1 MYQNSD
7 ASVSKM
13 IKFFRTSVKSLLAI
27 ALVLTLGAC
36 STGGVA
42 GLEPFKSQ
50 DGLYGFLFPTGWT
63 RVAVDNGP
71 EVVYH
76 DLINSDETLSL
87 VISKLENEVDLD
99 DLGGADA
106 VGERLFGAKTSDNPI
121 QLIEA
126 SEREVDE
133 RKFYD
138 LEYAVNLEENSRHEI
153 ATVVVDRGY
162 LYTLAASTSEQ
173 RWSKMQDTFK
183 RVVSSFTFFI

>member
-1 MYQNSD
+1 MLESF
-7 ASVSKM
+7 KM
-13 IKFFRTSVKSLLAI
+13 INFLRTSFKSLLAI

-36 STGGVA
+36 STGGA
-42 GLEPFKSQ
+42 SGLEPFKSQ
-50 DGLYGFLFPTGWT
+50 DGRYGFLFPTGWT

-87 VISKLENEVDLD
+87 VISKLETDIDLD

-106 VGERLFGAKTSDNPI
+106 VSERLFGAYESKNPI
-121 QLIEA
+121 QLMEA
-126 SEREVDE
+126 TEREVDDHT
-133 RKFYD
+133 FYD
-138 LEYAVNLEENSRHEI
+138 LEYAVNLEEKSRHEF

-162 LYTLAASTSEQ
+162 LYTLAASSSEQ
-173 RWSKMQDTFK
+173 RWSKMHDIYK

>member
-1 MYQNSD
+1 
-7 ASVSKM
+7 M

-36 STGGVA
+36 STGGAA

-50 DGLYGFLFPTGWT
+50 DGRYGFLFPTGWT

-106 VGERLFGAKTSDNPI
+106 VGERLFGEKNSNNPI
-121 QLIEA
+121 QLINS

-138 LEYAVNLEENSRHEI
+138 LEYSVDLENNSRHEI

-173 RWSKMQDTFK
+173 RWSKMNDTFK

>member
-1 MYQNSD
+1 MLESF
-7 ASVSKM
+7 KM
-13 IKFFRTSVKSLLAI
+13 IKFLRTSFKSLLAI
-27 ALVLTLGAC
+27 FLVLTLGAC
-36 STGGVA
+36 STGGA
-42 GLEPFKSQ
+42 SGLEPFKSQ
-50 DGLYGFLFPTGWT
+50 DGRYGFLFPTGWT

-106 VGERLFGAKTSDNPI
+106 VGERLFGENNIQNPI
-121 QLIEA
+121 QLIQA
-126 SEREVDE
+126 KEREVEDH
-133 RKFYD
+133 KFYD
-138 LEYAVNLEENSRHEI
+138 LEYSVNLEEKSRHEF

-162 LYTLAASTSEQ
+162 LYTLAASSSEQ
-173 RWSKMQDTFK
+173 RWSKMQDIYK

>member
-1 MYQNSD
+1 MMSE
-7 ASVSKM
+7 SFKM
-13 IKFFRTSVKSLLAI
+13 IKFLRTSFKSLLAI

-36 STGGVA
+36 STGGA
-42 GLEPFKSQ
+42 SGLEPFKSQ
-50 DGLYGFLFPTGWT
+50 DGRYGFLFPTGWT

-106 VGERLFGAKTSDNPI
+106 VGKRLFGEKNIDNPI
-121 QLIEA
+121 QLIDA

-138 LEYAVNLEENSRHEI
+138 LEYSVDLEEKSRHEI
-153 ATVVVDRGY
+153 ATVVVNRGY

-173 RWSKMQDTFK
+173 RWSKMQDIFK
-183 RVVSSFTFFI
+183 RVVTSFTLFV

>member
-1 MYQNSD
+1 MSEY
-7 ASVSKM
+7 SKM
-13 IKFFRTSVKSLLAI
+13 IKFLRTSFKSLLAI

-50 DGLYGFLFPTGWT
+50 DGRYGFLFPTGWT

-71 EVVYH
+71 EVVFH

-87 VISKLENEVDLD
+87 VISKLENEINLD

-106 VGERLFGAKTSDNPI
+106 VGERLFGDKTGNKSI
-121 QLIEA
+121 QLIDA
-126 SEREVDE
+126 VEREVDE
-133 RKFYD
+133 RKFFD
-138 LEYAVNLEENSRHEI
+138 LEYTVNLEDKSRHEI
-153 ATVVVDRGY
+153 ATVVVEKGF
-162 LYTLAASTSEQ
+162 LYTLAVSTSEQ

-183 RVVSSFTFFI
+183 RVVSSLTFFI

>member
-1 MYQNSD
+1 MLESF
-7 ASVSKM
+7 KM
-13 IKFFRTSVKSLLAI
+13 IKFLRTSFKSILAM

-36 STGGVA
+36 STGGA
-42 GLEPFKSQ
+42 SGLEPFKSQ
-50 DGLYGFLFPTGWT
+50 DGKYGFLFPTGWT

-87 VISKLENEVDLD
+87 VISKLENDVDLN

-106 VGERLFGAKTSDNPI
+106 VGERLFGENNGENPI

-126 SEREVDE
+126 SERKVDD

-138 LEYAVNLEENSRHEI
+138 LEYAVNLENNSRHEF

-162 LYTLAASTSEQ
+162 LYTLAASSSEQ
-173 RWSKMQDTFK
+173 RWSKMQDVYK

>member
-1 MYQNSD
+1 MVESF
-7 ASVSKM
+7 KM
-13 IKFFRTSVKSLLAI
+13 IKLLRTSFKSLLAI

-36 STGGVA
+36 STGGTS

-50 DGLYGFLFPTGWT
+50 DGRYGFLFPTGWT

-87 VISKLENEVDLD
+87 VISKLENEVNLD
-99 DLGGADA
+99 ELGGADA
-106 VGERLFGAKTSDNPI
+106 VGEKLFGSNNPENPI

-126 SEREVDE
+126 LERQKDDH
-133 RKFYD
+133 KFYD
-138 LEYAVNLEENSRHEI
+138 LEYSVDLGNQSRHEF
-153 ATVVVDRGY
+153 ATVVIDRGY
-162 LYTLAASTSEQ
+162 LYTLAASSSEQ
-173 RWSKMQDTFK
+173 RWLKMEDIYK

>member
-1 MYQNSD
+1 MPES
-7 ASVSKM
+7 SKM
-13 IKFFRTSVKSLLAI
+13 IRFLRTSFKSLIAI
-27 ALVLTLGAC
+27 ALVLTLVAC
-36 STGGVA
+36 STGGA
-42 GLEPFKSQ
+42 SGLEPFKSK
-50 DGLYGFLFPTGWT
+50 DGSYGFLFPTGWT

-106 VGERLFGAKTSDNPI
+106 VGERLFGEKNSKNPI

-126 SEREVDE
+126 MEREVDDH
-133 RKFYD
+133 KFYD
-138 LEYAVNLEENSRHEI
+138 LEYSIDLEEKSRHEI

-173 RWSKMQDTFK
+173 RWAKMQDIYK
-183 RVVSSFTFFI
+183 RVVNSFTFFI

>member
-1 MYQNSD
+1 MLEPL
-7 ASVSKM
+7 KM
-13 IKFFRTSVKSLLAI
+13 IKFFRTSFKSLLAI

-36 STGGVA
+36 STGGAA

-106 VGERLFGAKTSDNPI
+106 VGERLFGEKTSNNPI

-126 SEREVDE
+126 TERNVDE

-138 LEYAVNLEENSRHEI
+138 LEYSVGLDEKSRHEF

-173 RWSKMQDTFK
+173 RWAKMQDTFK

>member
-1 MYQNSD
+1 MLESFN
-7 ASVSKM
+7 M
-13 IKFFRTSVKSLLAI
+13 IKFLRTSFKSLLAI

-36 STGGVA
+36 STGGTS

-50 DGLYGFLFPTGWT
+50 DGRYGFLFPTGWT

-87 VISKLENEVDLD
+87 VISKLDNEVDLD

-106 VGERLFGAKTSDNPI
+106 VGERLFGENVNSNPI
-121 QLIEA
+121 QLLEA
-126 SEREVDE
+126 IEREVDG

-138 LEYAVNLEENSRHEI
+138 LEYSVKLEDKSRHEF

-162 LYTLAASTSEQ
+162 LYTLAASSSEQ
-173 RWSKMQDTFK
+173 RWSKMEDIYK
-183 RVVSSFTFFI
+183 RVVNSFTFFI

>member
-1 MYQNSD
+1 MIVLESL
-7 ASVSKM
+7 KM
-13 IKFFRTSVKSLLAI
+13 IKSLRTFFKSLLAI

-36 STGGVA
+36 STGGSA

-50 DGLYGFLFPTGWT
+50 DGRYGFLFPTGWS

-106 VGERLFGAKTSDNPI
+106 VGERLFGEKNSNNPI
-121 QLIEA
+121 QLIDA

-133 RKFYD
+133 RKFYN
-138 LEYAVNLEENSRHEI
+138 LEYFVDLEENSRHEI
-153 ATVVVDRGY
+153 ATVVIDRGY

-173 RWSKMQDTFK
+173 RWTKMQDTFK

>member
-1 MYQNSD
+1 MMSE
-7 ASVSKM
+7 SFKM
-13 IKFFRTSVKSLLAI
+13 IKFLRTSFKSLLAI

-36 STGGVA
+36 STGGA
-42 GLEPFKSQ
+42 SGLEPFKSQ
-50 DGLYGFLFPTGWT
+50 DGRYGFLFPTGWT

-87 VISKLENEVDLD
+87 VISKLESEVNLD

-106 VGERLFGAKTSDNPI
+106 VGEKLFGETNSNNPI
-121 QLIEA
+121 KLIDA
-126 SEREVDE
+126 SEREVDDH
-133 RKFYD
+133 KFYD
-138 LEYAVNLEENSRHEI
+138 LEYYVDLEDNSRHEI

-162 LYTLAASTSEQ
+162 LYTLAASTNEK
-173 RWSKMQDTFK
+173 RWSRMQDTFK

>member
-1 MYQNSD
+1 MMSE
-7 ASVSKM
+7 SFKM
-13 IKFFRTSVKSLLAI
+13 IKFLRTSFKSLLAI

-36 STGGVA
+36 STGGA
-42 GLEPFKSQ
+42 SGLEPFKSQ
-50 DGLYGFLFPTGWT
+50 DGRYGFLFPTGWT

-106 VGERLFGAKTSDNPI
+106 VGERLFGEKNINNPI
-121 QLIEA
+121 QLIDA
-126 SEREVDE
+126 SEREIDE

-138 LEYAVNLEENSRHEI
+138 FEYSVDLQANSRHEI

-173 RWSKMQDTFK
+173 RWSKMKDTFK
-183 RVVSSFTFFI
+183 RVVSSLTFFV

>member
-1 MYQNSD
+1 MMSE
-7 ASVSKM
+7 SFKM
-13 IKFFRTSVKSLLAI
+13 IKFLRKSFKSLLAI

-36 STGGVA
+36 STGGGA

-50 DGLYGFLFPTGWT
+50 NGQYGFLFPTGWT

-106 VGERLFGAKTSDNPI
+106 VGERLFGEKNSNNPI
-121 QLIEA
+121 QLIDA
-126 SEREVDE
+126 SEREVDQ

-138 LEYAVNLEENSRHEI
+138 LEYSVDSEVNNRHEF

-183 RVVSSFTFFI
+183 KVVSSFTFFI

>member
-1 MYQNSD
+1 MLESF
-7 ASVSKM
+7 KM
-13 IKFFRTSVKSLLAI
+13 IKFLRTSFKSILAM

-36 STGGVA
+36 STGGA
-42 GLEPFKSQ
+42 SGLEPFKSQ
-50 DGLYGFLFPTGWT
+50 DGRYGFLFPTGWT

-106 VGERLFGAKTSDNPI
+106 VGERLFGENNIKNPI

-126 SEREVDE
+126 KEREVEDHT
-133 RKFYD
+133 FYD
-138 LEYAVNLEENSRHEI
+138 LEYSVNLEEKSRHEF

-162 LYTLAASTSEQ
+162 LYTLAASSSEQ
-173 RWSKMQDTFK
+173 RWSKMQDIFK

>member
-1 MYQNSD
+1 MLESFQ
-7 ASVSKM
+7 M
-13 IKFFRTSVKSLLAI
+13 INFFRTFFKSFLAI

-36 STGGVA
+36 SMGGA
-42 GLEPFKSQ
+42 SGLEPFKSQ
-50 DGLYGFLFPTGWT
+50 DGRYGFLFPTGWT

-87 VISKLENEVDLD
+87 VISKLENEIDLD

-106 VGERLFGAKTSDNPI
+106 VGERLFGENDSKNPI

-126 SEREVDE
+126 QEREVDNHI
-133 RKFYD
+133 FYD
-138 LEYAVNLEENSRHEI
+138 LEYAVNLEDKSRHEI

-162 LYTLAASTSEQ
+162 LYTLAASSSEQ
-173 RWSKMQDTFK
+173 RWSKMQDIFK
-183 RVVSSFTFFI
+183 RVVSSFTFFV

>member
-1 MYQNSD
+1 MVMIESY
-7 ASVSKM
+7 KM
-13 IKFFRTSVKSLLAI
+13 IKFLKTSFKSLLAI
-27 ALVLTLGAC
+27 ALVLALGAC
-36 STGGVA
+36 SAGGTS

-50 DGLYGFLFPTGWT
+50 DGRYGFLFPTGWT

-99 DLGGADA
+99 ELGGASA
-106 VGERLFGAKTSDNPI
+106 VGERLFGANDIKNPI

-126 SEREVDE
+126 QEREVDNH
-133 RKFYD
+133 KFYD
-138 LEYAVNLEENSRHEI
+138 LEYSVNLEEKSRHEI
-153 ATVVVDRGY
+153 ATVVVNRGY

-183 RVVSSFTFFI
+183 KVVSSFTFFI

>member
-1 MYQNSD
+1 
-7 ASVSKM
+7 M
-13 IKFFRTSVKSLLAI
+13 IKFLRTSFKSLFAI

-36 STGGVA
+36 STGGA
-42 GLEPFKSQ
+42 SGLEPFKSQ
-50 DGLYGFLFPTGWT
+50 NGQYGFLFPTGWT

-99 DLGGADA
+99 DLGGADE
-106 VGERLFGAKTSDNPI
+106 VGERLFGEKDNKNPI

-126 SEREVDE
+126 SEREANNH
-133 RKFYD
+133 KFYD
-138 LEYAVNLEENSRHEI
+138 LEYAIDLGEKSRHEI

-162 LYTLAASTSEQ
+162 LYTLAASTNEQ
-173 RWSKMQDTFK
+173 RWPKMKDTFK
-183 RVVSSFTFFI
+183 RVVTSFTLFI

>member
-1 MYQNSD
+1 MSEY
-7 ASVSKM
+7 SKM
-13 IKFFRTSVKSLLAI
+13 IKFLRTSFKSLLAI

-36 STGGVA
+36 STGGA
-42 GLEPFKSQ
+42 SGLEPFKSQ
-50 DGLYGFLFPTGWT
+50 DGSYGFLFPTGWT

-76 DLINSDETLSL
+76 DWINSDDPLSL
-87 VISKLENEVDLD
+87 VISQLENEIDLD

-106 VGERLFGAKTSDNPI
+106 VGERLFGEKNVNNPI
-121 QLIEA
+121 QLIYA

-138 LEYAVNLEENSRHEI
+138 LEYSVDLEEKSRHEI
-153 ATVVVDRGY
+153 ATVVVNRGY

-183 RVVSSFTFFI
+183 KVVSSFTFFI

>member
-1 MYQNSD
+1 MVMLESL
-7 ASVSKM
+7 KM
-13 IKFFRTSVKSLLAI
+13 IKFLRTSFKSLLAI

-36 STGGVA
+36 STGGGA
-42 GLEPFKSQ
+42 GLEPFKSK
-50 DGLYGFLFPTGWT
+50 DGQYGFLFPTGWT

-87 VISKLENEVDLD
+87 VISKLENEIALD

-106 VGERLFGAKTSDNPI
+106 VGERLFGEKNSNNPI
-121 QLIEA
+121 QLIDA
-126 SEREVDE
+126 SEREVNE

-138 LEYAVNLEENSRHEI
+138 LEYSVDLEENSRHEI

-162 LYTLAASTSEQ
+162 LYTLAACTCE
-173 RWSKMQDTFK
+173 K
-183 RVVSSFTFFI
+183 R

>member
-1 MYQNSD
+1 MMSE
-7 ASVSKM
+7 SFKM
-13 IKFFRTSVKSLLAI
+13 IKFLRTSFKSLLAI

-36 STGGVA
+36 STGGTA

-50 DGLYGFLFPTGWT
+50 DGRYGFLFPTGWT

-106 VGERLFGAKTSDNPI
+106 VGKRLFGEKNSNNPI
-121 QLIEA
+121 QLIDA
-126 SEREVDE
+126 SEREVGE

-138 LEYAVNLEENSRHEI
+138 LEYFINLEEKSRHEI

-183 RVVSSFTFFI
+183 RVVTSLTFFI

>member
-7 ASVSKM
+7 AWVPKM
-13 IKFFRTSVKSLLAI
+13 IKFFRTSFKSLLAI
-27 ALVLTLGAC
+27 ALILTLGAC
-36 STGGVA
+36 STGGAA

-50 DGLYGFLFPTGWT
+50 DGRYGFLFPTGWT

-106 VGERLFGAKTSDNPI
+106 VGERLFGEKNNNPI
-121 QLIEA
+121 QLIDA
-126 SEREVDE
+126 SEREVDG

-138 LEYAVNLEENSRHEI
+138 LEYSVDLEENSRHEI

>member
-1 MYQNSD
+1 
-7 ASVSKM
+7 M
-13 IKFFRTSVKSLLAI
+13 IKFLRTSFKSLLAI
-27 ALVLTLGAC
+27 AVVLILGAC
-36 STGGVA
+36 STGGAA
-42 GLEPFKSQ
+42 GRDPFKCQ
-50 DGLYGFLFPTGWT
+50 DGRYGFLFPPGWT
-63 RVAVDNGP
+63 RVAVDKGP

-106 VGERLFGAKTSDNPI
+106 VGERLFGEKNMNNPI
-121 QLIEA
+121 LLIDA
-126 SEREVDE
+126 SEREVNE

-138 LEYAVNLEENSRHEI
+138 LEYSVDLEENSRHEI

-162 LYTLAASTSEQ
+162 LYTLAASTNEK

>member
-1 MYQNSD
+1 MMSE
-7 ASVSKM
+7 SFKM
-13 IKFFRTSVKSLLAI
+13 IKFLRTSFKSLLAI
-27 ALVLTLGAC
+27 ALVLILGAC
-36 STGGVA
+36 STGGTS

-50 DGLYGFLFPTGWT
+50 DGRYGFLFPTGWT

-106 VGERLFGAKTSDNPI
+106 VGERLFGEKNINNPI
-121 QLIEA
+121 QLIDA
-126 SEREVDE
+126 SEREVND
-133 RKFYD
+133 RIFYD
-138 LEYAVNLEENSRHEI
+138 LEYFVDLGQKGRHEI

-173 RWSKMQDTFK
+173 RWSKMQDLYK
-183 RVVSSFTFFI
+183 RAVSSFTFFI

>member
-1 MYQNSD
+1 MLEPF
-7 ASVSKM
+7 KM
-13 IKFFRTSVKSLLAI
+13 TKFLRTSFKTLLAI

-36 STGGVA
+36 STGGGA

-50 DGLYGFLFPTGWT
+50 DGVYGFLFPTGWT

-106 VGERLFGAKTSDNPI
+106 VGERLFGEKNSNNPI
-121 QLIEA
+121 QLIDA
-126 SEREVDE
+126 SEREVDQH
-133 RKFYD
+133 KFYD
-138 LEYAVNLEENSRHEI
+138 LEYSVDSEVNNRHEF

-162 LYTLAASTSEQ
+162 LYTLAASTSEE